1 VAHELGVTAATACDS
16 VGALEAK
23 GLVRKHR
30 SPTDGRALALVLTD
44 EGRLSVTQLAALP
57 DPLSGA
63 FDALAESEQDLL
75 YRLAI
80 KMIHGL
86 QASGGLPT
94 SRMCV
99 RCRFF
104 DPFRYAGSPA
114 PHHCEQAGV
123 PFANRQL
130 RIDCPEHQAGDEA
143 AQADLWNRFVAPPVA
158 MEAGG
163 ESPSGRIPSAAPR

>member
-1 VAHELGVTAATACDS
+1 
-16 VGALEAK
+16 
-23 GLVRKHR
+23 
-30 SPTDGRALALVLTD
+30 LVLTD

-63 FDALAESEQDLL
+63 FDALVESEQDLL

-86 QASGGLPT
+86 QESGKLPT
-94 SRMCV
+94 SRMCL

-104 DPFRYAGSPA
+104 DPFRYTGSPA
-114 PHHCEQAGV
+114 PHHCKQAGV

-143 AQADLWNRFVAPPVA
+143 EQADLWNRFVAPPAV
-158 MEAGG
+158 MEEGDGESAGG
-163 ESPSGRIPSAAPR
+163 RVTSAAPG